1 MTRFRRPSGASL
13 GRFPIVLLLALGF
26 LALVAGVREVRA
38 QGATTGGLTGIVT
51 DESGGL
57 IPGATVDA
65 VHTPTGTRYSGVTG
79 QTGRFTIVNARAG
92 GPYTVTA
99 HMSGFKDQQRS
110 EVFVRLGEETSVNFK
125 LALESVQETVT
136 VTAEAGSIIS
146 PSQMGATSN
155 VSEQGIETLPTVGRG
170 LDDFA
175 RLNPYFNTTS
185 QNDGPTSLSVAGR
198 NNRYNNVQIDGAV
211 YNDLFGLAATG
222 TPGGQTE
229 TQPISIDAI
238 QEIQLLVSPYDVR
251 QGGFSGGGLNAITKS
266 GTNTYHGTA
275 YYFGRNQ
282 GLVGDGID
290 SVPVGK
296 FSDKKYG
303 ASLGG
308 PLAKDKAFFFANVD
322 ITRKDTPS
330 GWSIGGSGQDFG
342 HQAEATRFR
351 QILMDKYGYDPGG
364 FDEFTRATNSNKVF
378 ARLDFNINDHNRLTV
393 RHNYDDA
400 KNDIGYP
407 SSRTYYFPTN
417 FYIIKN
423 KTNSS
428 VAQLNSTWGTV
439 VNELRLNY
447 TRIRDNR
454 GGPDKFPYVLVDLA
468 DGSQLRAGTEEFST
482 ANRLDQDIVELTD
495 EATFT
500 RGRHLFTI
508 GTHNEFF
515 KFDNL
520 FIRDNFGAYRFTSL
534 DNLEAGLAQ
543 SFDYS
548 FSVTGDPQ
556 QSAKF
561 KVNQFGFYV
570 GDTFRVNNK
579 FTLTYG
585 VRLDIPH
592 FPDKPTANPA
602 ALANFGYAT
611 DVVPSPKMWSPRAGF
626 NYDING
632 DAKQQIRGGV
642 GLFTG
647 RTPYVWLSNQ
657 YGNTGIEFQR
667 LRVFFSSNNNIPFV
681 SDPNAQPTS
690 LGSAATNEIDVVDP
704 NYKFPELIRGNLAY
718 DRDLGFGGLF
728 GTVEVLFSKTV
739 KDIDYQNLN
748 FVPSGTTLAS
758 DGRPVYTRGNS
769 QFSDVI
775 LLTNTNKG
783 SSFDVSAKL
792 ERPFRNGF
800 YASAAYRYGTSKS
813 VNDGTSS
820 QAASNWGN
828 AYTPGDPNHL
838 PVATS
843 NFAVGQRLT
852 LAASYDFK
860 FAGDA
865 SVTLSAFYNGQS
877 GQPYSTLY
885 NGDANGDGRF
895 FNDLVFVPSSPD
907 QVIVKN
913 GTWEQLDAYISAD
926 PGLSK
931 HRGEIIPRNADAFAP
946 WSNSLDM
953 RLAIGIPANKTRI
966 ELTMDVLNV
975 LNLINHTKGI
985 VLYPYFQ
992 DLTPFRFSVDP
1003 ATGKT
1008 VYDLSTINSPT
1019 FQKFNR
1025 DDLRSRWQAQWG
1037 VRVRF

>member
-1 MTRFRRPSGASL
+1 MTRFRRPSGASI
-13 GRFPIVLLLALGF
+13 GRFPILLFLALGF
-26 LALVAGVREVRA
+26 LALVAGVPEVRA
-38 QGATTGGLTGIVT
+38 QGATTGGLTGVVT

-65 VHTPTGTRYSGVTG
+65 VHTPTGTRYSAVTG
-79 QTGRFTIVNARAG
+79 QSGRFTIVNARAG
-92 GPYTVTA
+92 GPYSVTV
-99 HMSGFKDQQRS
+99 HMSGFKDQEKS
-110 EVFVRLGEETSVNFK
+110 DVYVRLGEETSVGFK
-125 LALESVQETVT
+125 LVLESVTETVT
-136 VTAEAGSIIS
+136 VTAEAGSLIS
-146 PSQMGATSN
+146 PSQMGAASN
-155 VSEQGIETLPTVGRG
+155 VSEKGIETLPTVGRG
-170 LDDFA
+170 LEDFA
-175 RLNPYFNTTS
+175 RLNPYFNTYAS
-185 QNDGPTSLSVAGR
+185 NNGQTSLSVAGR

-211 YNDLFGLAATG
+211 YNDLFGLAASG

-290 SVPVGK
+290 SVPVGT

-308 PLAKDKAFFFANVD
+308 PFAKDKAFFFANVD

-342 HQAEATRFR
+342 HEAEATRFR

-364 FDEFTRATNSNKVF
+364 FDEFIRGTNSNKVF
-378 ARLDFNINDHNRLTV
+378 ARLDFNVNEHNRLTV

-400 KNDIGYP
+400 KNDIGFP
-407 SSRTYYFPTN
+407 SSFSYYFPSN
-417 FYIIKN
+417 FYSIKN

-439 VNELRLNY
+439 VNELRLTY

-454 GGPDKFPYVLVDLA
+454 GGPDQFPYVLVDLA

-495 EATFT
+495 EATFA
-500 RGRHLFTI
+500 RGRHLFTV

-561 KVNQFGFYV
+561 KVNQLGFYL

-585 VRLDIPH
+585 VRLDVPN

-632 DAKQQIRGGV
+632 DSKQQVRGGV
-642 GLFTG
+642 GLFSG

-667 LRVFFSSNNNIPFV
+667 LRVFFSANNKIPFV
-681 SDPNAQPTS
+681 SDPNGQPTS
-690 LGSAATNEIDVVDP
+690 LGSAATNEVDVVDP

-718 DRDLGFGGLF
+718 DRDLGFWGLF
-728 GTVEVLFSKTV
+728 GSVEMLFSKTV

-748 FVPSGTTLAS
+748 FVPSGNTLA
-758 DGRPVYTRGNS
+758 DGRPLFTRKNS
-769 QFSDVI
+769 SFSDVI
-775 LLTNTNKG
+775 LLTNTDKG
-783 SSFDVSAKL
+783 SSWDVSAKL
-792 ERPFRNGF
+792 ERPFRNGL
-800 YASAAYRYGTSKS
+800 YASASYRYGTSKS

-838 PVATS
+838 PVTTS
-843 NFAVGQRLT
+843 NFAVGHRVT

-860 FAGDA
+860 VAGDT
-865 SVTLSAFYNGQS
+865 SITLSAFYNGQS
-877 GQPYSTLY
+877 GQPYSTLW
-885 NGDANGDGRF
+885 NGDANGDGRT
-895 FNDLVFVPSSPD
+895 FNDMIFVPSSPD

-913 GTWEQLDAYISAD
+913 GTYDQLDAYINAD

-946 WSNSLDM
+946 WINDLDM
-953 RLAIGIPANKTRI
+953 RLAIGIPVNKTRV

-975 LNLINHTKGI
+975 LNLIDHTKGI
-985 VLYPYFQ
+985 VLYPNFQ
-992 DLTPFRFSVDP
+992 DITPFRFSVDP
-1003 ATGKT
+1003 ATGKI